1 MDNQLTIKSGIKETI
16 PTVSGYLG
24 IGIAF
29 GIVAHSA
36 GISTLLIF
44 LMSAITYA
52 GSAQFVIVGM
62 LASKSPMLSIVLSAF
77 LVNSRMILMSM
88 TLAPY
93 LKKNSMLK
101 NILVGTLLTDES
113 FALSMNKLNYT
124 DHQLNFEWVNTT
136 NVVSYL
142 TWIVASVIGGLV
154 GSLIPDPY
162 KFGLDFAILAMF
174 IGLLYMQIAADR
186 TIDRRLQLL
195 VIGFTFIAM
204 YVGLIFIPSNLVVVI
219 VTILGCGFGVLMQH
233 VFF

>member
-1 MDNQLTIKSGIKETI
+1 MDDQLTIKSGIKETI

-36 GISTLLIF
+36 GINTLLIF

-62 LASKSPMLSIVLSAF
+62 LASKSPMLSIIFSAF

-88 TLAPY
+88 TVAPY

-124 DHQLNFEWVNTT
+124 DHKLNFEWVNTT